1 MEAFT
6 TKGHWWLP
14 ETPDHKVEGELTFDP
29 GGGSVLKLSDVLKFV
44 EVIYLGTFTDTEP
57 IILGE
62 DNDGQAITLVECS
75 EEPPHI
81 DLSDSN
87 SPRGVLAY
95 NPHYTVRGC
104 HYESEGQFTLNE
116 LTVDFYGLQVWA
128 DPRRRAGFI
137 SPVLNSAEE
146 FSVDEITVP
155 AGDFSVRIRRSFP
168 QEHLPEDESVYQFAF
183 VDFLTDDPIEFDEIL
198 DQIFCF
204 QTFLGLAMHTSTW
217 PVLVQAP
224 HPEDASRQITIHYAL
239 VTDYLKKDGLTSSF
253 MYFTMEDAL
262 PYLEQGMSRWFEK
275 FEKLDRVLQMYN
287 RAISMKMFLEE
298 QFMTYARAV
307 EVYHRQIHD
316 EPYIDDSDYE
326 TICEGLK
333 ETLNSLMPTCKNERC
348 KSLEQAIH
356 SSLKYANRP
365 SLRRRLKDTGKRY
378 TVYNERL
385 FENYKEFIEDVV
397 TTRNYLT
404 HFDENDEKRAKLEFR
419 ELYSMRE
426 RLRVILEIGLLSEL
440 GLNESQIQRIIF
452 RSAVSVPL

>member
-6 TKGHWWLP
+6 IKGHWWLP
-14 ETPDHKVEGELTFDP
+14 GNADRKVAGEFSFDP
-29 GGGSVLKLSDVLKFV
+29 SGGSMLELSDVLKFV

-62 DNDGQAITLVECS
+62 DDEGQSITLVNCS

-81 DLSDSN
+81 DLSDS
-87 SPRGVLAY
+87 SLPVGVLAY
-95 NPHYTVRGC
+95 RPRYIILGC
-104 HYESEGQFTLNE
+104 HIDREEDFVFSQLS
-116 LTVDFYGLQVWA
+116 VDYYGLQVWA

-137 SPVLNSAEE
+137 SPVFNSAEK
-146 FSVDEITVP
+146 FSVDVILIP
-155 AGDFSVRIRRSFP
+155 AGEFSVRIRRNFP
-168 QEHLPEDESVYQFAF
+168 QERLLAVESVNQYALI
-183 VDFLTDDPIEFDEIL
+183 DFLSDDPIEFEEFL
-198 DQIFCF
+198 EQIFCF
-204 QTFLGLAMHTSTW
+204 QAFLGLAMHTSTW
-217 PVLVQAP
+217 PVLVKAP
-224 HPEDASRQITIHYAL
+224 HPEDASRQITIHYVP

-262 PYLEQGMSRWFEK
+262 PYLEQGMSQWFEK
-275 FEKLDRVLQMYN
+275 FEKLYRVLQMYN

-316 EPYIDDSDYE
+316 EPYIDDSNYE

-333 ETLNSLMPTCKNERC
+333 ETLSSLMPTCKNERY
-348 KSLEQAIH
+348 KSLEQAVH

-378 TVYNERL
+378 IVYNERL
-385 FENYKEFIEDVV
+385 FENYNKFIDDVV

-404 HFDENDEKRAKLEFR
+404 HFDENDKKRAKLEFR
-419 ELYSMRE
+419 DLYSMRE
-426 RLRVILEIGLLSEL
+426 RLRVILEISLLSEL
-440 GLNESQIQRIIF
+440 GLNESQIKHII
-452 RSAVSVPL
+452 RGSAVSVPL